1 VNVSDEPQV
10 LIIGA
15 GLSGLVAASV
25 LAEHGIRSLVLDK
38 GRAPGGRLATRR
50 LLSSPGQ
57 LARAD
62 HGAQFF
68 TVRSPDFA
76 ELVHQWRRAGIV
88 REWCQGFSAAGDGH
102 PRYCA
107 EGGMNTIAKYLAS
120 TLDVESEV
128 TISSVRDGWL
138 VAGVDGRSDLLTTDP
153 SDSLRSPLDRSWSA
167 PVVLLSAPVPQSLAL
182 LDAGHVVLPTA
193 DRTALETISYARC
206 LALML
211 VLDGPSAVPEP
222 GGAQLSVA
230 QDPMFSFVAD
240 NHRKGV
246 SEAVTLTL
254 HVHDAPSVS
263 MWDEDRDETKAKLIA
278 AARRWTGSAS
288 VVDAQLHGWKYARPL
303 VSHPDACLV
312 STGASGLPLVFIG
325 DAFGGAKVEGAALSG
340 LAGAEHVLSI
350 IGD

>member
-1 VNVSDEPQV
+1 MSDEPQV

-107 EGGMNTIAKYLAS
+107 EGGMNTIAKYLSS

-128 TISSVRDGWL
+128 TISSVQDGWL
-138 VAGVDGRSDLLTTDP
+138 ATGDDGRSDLPSTDP
-153 SDSLRSPLDRSWSA
+153 KGRSWSA

-182 LDAGHVVLPTA
+182 LDAGNVVLPAA

-211 VLDGPSAVPEP
+211 VLDGSSTVPEP
-222 GGAQLSVA
+222 GGAQLSAA

-246 SEAVTLTL
+246 SDAVTLTL

-303 VSHPDACLV
+303 VSYPDACLA

-350 IGD
+350 IGN